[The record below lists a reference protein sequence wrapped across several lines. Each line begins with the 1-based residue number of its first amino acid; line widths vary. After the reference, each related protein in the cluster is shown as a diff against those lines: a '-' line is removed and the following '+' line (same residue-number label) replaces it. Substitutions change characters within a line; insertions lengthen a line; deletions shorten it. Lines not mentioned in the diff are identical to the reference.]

1 MAIQFFQNP
10 RKFIL
15 GDLCGFLS
23 FLFRYTMNDVFVLQY
38 PQEPIRRKRQDYE
51 QPPDIG
57 VGFSM
62 LYRVVHKLF
71 NCKTHTWLIG
81 A

>member
-1 MAIQFFQNP
+1 
-10 RKFIL
+10 
-15 GDLCGFLS
+15 
-23 FLFRYTMNDVFVLQY
+23 MNDVFVLQY

-62 LYRVVHKLF
+62 LYRVVCKLIV
-71 NCKTHTWLIG
+71 KHTRGSLVPKHI
-81 A
+81 